1 MSSKHQVREF
11 PEHNFIGLLDIL
23 SKKNDFNSEDEI
35 KTLKIFLKKCL
46 FYFYNK

>member
-23 SKKNDFNSEDEI
+23 SKNDFNSEDEI
-35 KTLKIFLKKCL
+35 KTLRFFKKKCL